1 MKTGLLVIATGE
13 KYRGYVKPLLESAK
27 KFFVPHTPILFSD
40 EENDFGLPFVRIQH
54 EPWPG
59 PTLHR
64 YNTFQNATPLLVMF
78 DQLFYIDADMLFV
91 APVGEEIFSDGITAT
106 LHPGYVGTQG
116 TPERRMESRAWI
128 PKDQPSKYYCGGFN
142 GGKTEAFL
150 DMATVINFSVGK
162 DESRGITA
170 IWNDESHLNH
180 FLHYNR
186 PAKILDPSYCYP
198 DVKND
203 YYVSKWKS
211 AGLGILEP
219 KILALEKAR

>member
-13 KYRGYVKPLLESAK
+13 KYRGYAKSLIQSAK
-27 KFFVPHTPILFSD
+27 KFFVPHIPVLFSD
-40 EENDFGLPFVRIQH
+40 EENDFGLPFVRIEH

-64 YNTFQNATPLLVMF
+64 YDTFLKAQPFLLTF
-78 DQLFYIDADMLFV
+78 DQLFYCDADMLFV
-91 APVGEEIFSDGITAT
+91 APVGEEIFSEGITAT

-116 TPERRMESRAWI
+116 TPERRRESRAWI
-128 PKDQPSKYYCGGFN
+128 PQGENSKYYCGGFN

-150 DMATVINFSVGK
+150 DMAVSIRFNIER
-162 DESRGITA
+162 DASRGITA

-180 FLHYNR
+180 YLHYDK
-186 PAKILDPSYCYP
+186 PAKVLDPSYCYP
-198 DVKND
+198 DVKNS
-203 YYVSKWKS
+203 YYTSKWED

-219 KILALEKAR
+219 KILALEKS